1 MTDTSLTRRDAIRIG
16 AGTIAGVALSACVST
31 AADTPQKRAIKKAV
45 MWDMIKSGKTVRE
58 KFEVIKDAGFDGVE
72 MNSPGGP
79 PNDQIRRAC
88 EETGILIEGM
98 VDSVHWK
105 MTLGDPDPNVR
116 AVGVK
121 ALETALRDCKEL
133 GGTSVLLVPGVVN
146 DRISYDQCYQRSQEE
161 IRKALPLAQE
171 LGVKIAV
178 EDVWNNF
185 LLSPL
190 EAARFIDQFD
200 NPAAIG
206 WHMDIGNV
214 MAYGYPE
221 QWIRILGK
229 RIVKLHVKEFSRE
242 KMNKEGRSK
251 GFDVKLGDGDI
262 NWKAVMDALDET
274 GYHTWMCAE
283 VPGGGPSELKDI
295 SRRMDRILSL

>member
-1 MTDTSLTRRDAIRIG
+1 MRNTSLTRRDVIKIG
-16 AGTIAGVALSACVST
+16 AGAVTATALSSR
-31 AADTPQKRAIKKAV
+31 AAVADEPQRRPIKKAV
-45 MWDMIKSGKTVRE
+45 MWDMIKAGKSVRD
-58 KFEVIKDAGFDGVE
+58 KFQVVKEAGFDGVE

-79 PNDQIRRAC
+79 PNDDIKRAC
-88 EETGILIEGM
+88 EDTGILVEGM

-105 MTLGDPDPNVR
+105 MTLGDPDPKVR

-133 GGTSVLLVPGVVN
+133 GGTSVLLVPGVVS
-146 DRISYDQCYQRSQEE
+146 DKVSYDQCYQRSQEE
-161 IRKALPLAQE
+161 IRKALPFAQE

-185 LLSPL
+185 LLSPI
-190 EAARFIDQFD
+190 EAAKFIDEFD
-200 NPAAIG
+200 APEAIG

-221 QWIRILGK
+221 QWIHILGR

-242 KMNKEGRSK
+242 KMNKEGRWK
-251 GFDVKLGDGDI
+251 GFEVKLGDGDI
-262 NWKAVMDALDET
+262 NWKAVMHALDDV
-274 GYHTWMCAE
+274 GYHSWMCAE
-283 VPGGGPSELKDI
+283 VPGGGVPELKDI
-295 SRRMDRILSL
+295 AQRMDRILSQ